1 MNNYIYNIAK
11 YSRKRLKN
19 NLGINHKSIT
29 KLGINA
35 YNIVVK
41 HKVNKRNLYEN
52 KKSLKKQ
59 QEELMSESEN

>member
-1 MNNYIYNIAK
+1 MAYPYPKSGANGKEA
-11 YSRKRLKN
+11 
-19 NLGINHKSIT
+19 INHKSIT

-41 HKVNKRNLYEN
+41 PKVNKRNLYEN

-59 QEELMSESEN
+59 QEEFMSESEN